1 MRKRREREREET
13 IPLVAGVEV
22 DEAETEVLE
31 LREVGVDERASYV
44 TDVAAHLVGRVQD
57 DIFLFLF
64 IIKIRKRRKR
74 GEKRGQGR
82 KGGKEKG
89 RKHTAFSSMRV
100 SVKIEFSPHWMN
112 PSSLAMLADR
122 SWNL

>member
-1 MRKRREREREET
+1 MRGRREGEREET

-57 DIFLFLF
+57 DIFLFLL
-64 IIKIRKRRKR
+64 IIKIRKRRNR

-82 KGGKEKG
+82 KEKG